1 MSKHTL
7 NGSRKKVI
15 RTSGFR
21 ARISTKNGRKI
32 LKRRRAKKRSQLI
45 TVFQFS
51 KSK

>member
-7 NGSRKKVI
+7 NGTRKKVV

-21 ARISTKNGRKI
+21 ARISTKNGRKV
-32 LKRRRAKKRSQLI
+32 LKRRRAKGRWKLV

-51 KSK
+51 K